1 MSPAETPTAF
11 QKRDGELHSGGM
23 TRLPDERNPITP
35 FAVTNWRDVRKVFGI
50 KEKNRRGHMYL
61 IGQTGTGKST
71 LILNMVV
78 SDIRDGNGVALI
90 DPHGDLAEAVLDY
103 VPRRRIKDIIYVNP
117 QDLDFP
123 VAFNPLGRVPPDAR
137 HLAASGLLAVF
148 KKLWPEFWGPRL
160 EHILRHTLLTLL
172 ERPSSTLLDVPR
184 LLTQPE
190 FRAKVLAQV
199 TNAQVRAFWTF
210 EFEKYSAYL
219 RSEAVAPILNKVGQF
234 LVSVPV
240 RNIVGQAE
248 STFNLREVMDAGKI
262 LIVNLA
268 KGKIGE
274 DNAALLGAL
283 FVTQIQLAAMS
294 RADLPE
300 KQRRPFYLFVDEVH
314 TFLTMSFADMLS
326 EARKY
331 GLSLV
336 LAHQYVAQLDER
348 IRTAVFG
355 NVGTVIAFRVGVEDA
370 EVLAREFAPVFSE
383 TDLVNLPNH
392 HIVLKLMIDGVTSK
406 AFSAV
411 TLPPPKKAQSHCR
424 TIIEQSR
431 NHFARTRDEV
441 ERSILLN
448 GEISAT
454 RGVAQGRL
462 FA

>member
-1 MSPAETPTAF
+1 MDGP
-11 QKRDGELHSGGM
+11 RDDN
-23 TRLPDERNPITP
+23 RITP
-35 FAVTNWRDVRKVFGI
+35 LAVTNWRDVRKIFGI
-50 KEKNRRGHMYL
+50 KEKNRRGHMYV

-71 LILNMVV
+71 LILNMVA
-78 SDIRDGNGVALI
+78 SDIRDGNGIALI

-103 VPRRRIKDIIYVNP
+103 VPERRVGDVIYVNP
-117 QDLDFP
+117 QDLAYP
-123 VAFNPLGRVPPDAR
+123 VAFNPLGRVDPDAR
-137 HLAASGLLAVF
+137 HLAASGLLGVF

-190 FRAKVLAQV
+190 FRVKVLAQV
-199 TNAQVRAFWTF
+199 TNPQVRAFWTF

-234 LVSVPV
+234 LVSLPV

-248 STFNLREVMDAGKI
+248 NMFDLRNVLDEGKI

-283 FVTQIQLAAMS
+283 FVTKIQLAAMS

-300 KQRRPFYLFVDEVH
+300 KSRRPFYLYVDEVH
-314 TFLTMSFADMLS
+314 NFLTMSFADVLS

-348 IRTAVFG
+348 IRLAVFG
-355 NVGTVIAFRVGVEDA
+355 NVGTIIAFRVGVEDA
-370 EVLAREFAPVFSE
+370 PVLAREFVPVFSE
-383 TDLVNLPNH
+383 TDLLNLPNH
-392 HIVLKLMIDGVTSK
+392 QIFLKLMIDGMTSK
-406 AFSAV
+406 AFSAA
-411 TLPPPKKAQSHCR
+411 TLPPLSRGKSYGQ
-424 TIIEQSR
+424 TVIEQSR
-431 NHFARTRDEV
+431 SRYAQPREEV
-441 ERSILLN
+441 DQAALSGDIP
-448 GEISAT
+448 GSAKRPT
-454 RGVAQGRL
+454 QGQL
-462 FA
+462 FT